1 MEFIES
7 LKGSVPEAMLESI
20 RTAYKS
26 IFEGVLLENQREIDR
41 MTRDNVY
48 KAIVSNMTG
57 RWQTDWNDPRIHQMY
72 ERVREDHT
80 KTVAQ
85 FVDDMRNSPAGQ
97 HFGVPELEDGQF
109 TNQNGHD
116 LTLMESIRND
126 LVFNFFHFQGAVT
139 DYLPGV
145 ARIALLL
152 PGLGGCGFG
161 SPWAEPSQIKMLKA
175 FVRYASEVCPNP
187 GEEGAEFDANFNG
200 MTLREIMQHYGNAI
214 EDDIRRN
221 RENLRAHNAAGNRGN
236 YRIVQIPDFET
247 ARQYANYCPWCVC
260 HTRRMW
266 DAYSLE
272 GHNTVYFCLRDGFE
286 NEPAEAGADAPLDAY
301 GLSMICVIVDY
312 EGDMCT
318 ATPRW
323 NDAHGSSDYLLTA
336 SDVVDIIGRP
346 FYDTFP
352 PVEHE
357 EPDYVRRARGMG
369 GPGMPPGGPGMGG
382 PGMPPPGGRGM
393 MPPRD
398 NNGMIPGGF

>member
-1 MEFIES
+1 MEFIDT
-7 LKGSVPEAMLESI
+7 LKGEIPETMLESV
-20 RTAYKS
+20 RTAYGAVFGETLVES
-26 IFEGVLLENQREIDR
+26 QRQIDH

-57 RWQTDWNDPRIHQMY
+57 RWQTDWDDPRLHEMY
-72 ERVREDHT
+72 ERVRNDHT
-80 KTVAQ
+80 KPVTQ
-85 FVDDMRNSPAGQ
+85 FVNEMRNSPAGQ
-97 HFGVPELEDGQF
+97 QIELPELEDGQF
-109 TNQNGHD
+109 TNRNGHE

-126 LVFNFFHFQGAVT
+126 LVMNFLHFQGAVT

-161 SPWAEPSQIKMLKA
+161 SPMAEPSQIKMLKA

-187 GEEGAEFDANFNG
+187 GEEGAEFDADFNG
-200 MTLREIMQHYGNAI
+200 MTLRDISQRYGNAI
-214 EDDIRRN
+214 QDDIRQGRDALRN
-221 RENLRAHNAAGNRGN
+221 KAAEGGRGS
-236 YRIVQIPDFET
+236 YRIVHIPDFET
-247 ARQYANYCPWCVC
+247 ARQYARYCPWCIC

-272 GHNTVYFCLRDGFE
+272 GQNTVYFCLRDGFE
-286 NEPAEAGADAPLDAY
+286 NEPEVAGEDAPLDSY
-301 GLSMICVIVDY
+301 GTSMICVIVDF

-323 NDAHGSSDYLLTA
+323 NDAQGSSDYLLTA
-336 SDVVDIIGRP
+336 PDVVDIIGRP

-357 EPDYVRRARGMG
+357 EPEYVRRARQMG
-369 GPGMPPGGPGMGG
+369 GPGMPP
-382 PGMPPPGGRGM
+382 